1 MKRSRE
7 LICPKCGNSI
17 YIYDK
22 ETFCYCKNCKKDY
35 QVIKEYDEFS
45 LSPVETKDK
54 SVKSKNNNYLYVI
67 LIIFINLLLLFYAY
81 TNGFFDNYINN
92 NNNNHGDVPI
102 SNK

>member
-1 MKRSRE
+1 MKRNRE

-17 YIYDK
+17 FIYEK

-45 LSPVETKDK
+45 LSPVETIDK
-54 SVKSKNNNYLYVI
+54 SIKNSNMLYI
-67 LIIFINLLLLFYAY
+67 FLIVFINLLLLFFAY
-81 TNGFFDNYINN
+81 SNGFFDNYINN
-92 NNNNHGDVPI
+92 NNDNHGDVPI